1 MTDGLRYE
9 AATERRTWMLSTL
22 RSVGFLSVVD
32 LARQL
37 GVSQMTIRRD
47 LHALE
52 NGGHVRLVHG
62 GASLTPRALRG
73 AGFTEDDDA
82 EARERVAAFA
92 VELAGE
98 TDTIAI
104 DAGATGHAVA
114 RALPDDFGGCVV
126 SHSLPVLQY
135 LSEGRAERV
144 VALGGEL
151 LPGRHAF
158 VGPTTEAATAQL
170 RVRTF
175 FLSPCGIDARGLYAH
190 SSAEASVERQLM
202 DIADDVVVVVI
213 GEAFRASAPTRIATL
228 DRVTKLVTDQRPPAE
243 LACALRRVGVVPH
256 VVGG

>member
-1 MTDGLRYE
+1 MTAGLRYE
-9 AATERRTWMLSTL
+9 AATERQTWMLSTL

-52 NGGHVRLVHG
+52 DGGHVRLVHG
-62 GASLTPRALRG
+62 GASLTARALRSC
-73 AGFTEDDDA
+73 GFAEDDDT
-82 EARERVAAFA
+82 EVRDRVAGVA
-92 VELAGE
+92 VEFAGE

-114 RALPDDFGGCVV
+114 RALPEKFGGCVI
-126 SHSLPVLQY
+126 SHSLPVLQH
-135 LSEGRAERV
+135 LSEERAERV

-151 LPGRHAF
+151 LPDRHAF

-175 FLSPCGIDARGLYAH
+175 FLSPFAIDARGLYAQ

-202 DIADDVVVVVI
+202 EIADEVVVVVT
-213 GEAFRASAPTRIATL
+213 GEAFRASAPTRIAPL
-228 DRVTKLVTDQRPPAE
+228 DRMTKLVTDQRPPAE
-243 LACALRRVGVVPH
+243 VACALRRLGVVPH
-256 VVGG
+256 VVGR